1 MEEQNQ
7 PLEDIRIIKKIMEE
21 SSRFLSLSGL
31 SGVSAGLFAIA
42 GAIAAKMIIPDSIIT
57 GEGYTESFEASAEGF
72 RVIRFLFADAAIV
85 LVMALASAFFFSWRK
100 AKKDGKSI
108 WSPVAKKMLINLA
121 VPLATGGLFVI
132 FTLGR
137 VPGHVSAS
145 ATLIFYGLALINGSK
160 FTMGEIFWLGLLE
173 VATGLVCLIIPGH
186 TLLLWAFGFGLL
198 HLIYGLFMYIRYRG

>member
-1 MEEQNQ
+1 MKEQNQ

-42 GAIAAKMIIPDSIIT
+42 GAVAAKMIIPDSIIT
-57 GEGYTESFEASAEGF
+57 GEGYSESFRASSEGL
-72 RVIRFLFADAAIV
+72 RVIRFLFADASIV
-85 LVMALASAFFFSWRK
+85 LVLALASAFFFSWRK
-100 AKKDGKSI
+100 AKNEGKSI
-108 WSPVAKKMLINLA
+108 WTPVTKKMLVNLA

-160 FTMGEIFWLGLLE
+160 FTLGEIFWLGLLE
-173 VATGLVCLIIPGH
+173 VATGLVCLLMPHHG
-186 TLLLWAFGFGLL
+186 LLLWAFGFGVL
-198 HLIYGLFMYIRYRG
+198 HVIYGLFMYIRYRG